1 MLHTFS
7 LKNRLSSFISRSAV
21 ASVATICLAT
31 SAHAD
36 DKVTFLTSWFAQAE
50 HGGFYQAVAK
60 GIYKKYGLDVTVK
73 MGGPQVNG
81 MQLLAAG
88 QADFIMGYDFQVLN
102 SIEKGLP
109 VVTVGTSFQKDLQ
122 GIMTHDDVK
131 SLADLKGKTI
141 LAATTAHTT
150 WVPWVKAKYGFADSQ
165 FRAYTFNLQPFF
177 TDATLSQQAYPSSEP
192 FQAMKNNVKVNFF
205 LFADEG
211 YPPYGTTIVST
222 QKLVAEKPDLV
233 ARFVKASIE
242 GWKSYLADP
251 AAANEMIKKDNPK
264 MDDEQIAYGVKRMKE
279 LHVFDGG
286 DAAKLGAGI
295 MTDARWEQTYKF
307 MVGAGLLKA
316 DTDWKKAYTTQFVKD
331 LKIMPGAFLCT
342 AQQSRGS
349 AALSE
354 GDRVGTPA
362 EGDDSLVMRHHQQ
375 GMEDFHHARNTT
387 ESSASLL
394 VRNHADRQTRRR
406 PAALHAAR
414 REDRRVE
421 ESRRDTGGPARP
433 LLSSHG
439 KAVERLRRG
448 RQHRLRLSR
457 LELRLQRQLRE
468 DSASASDGDP
478 CGCEGARLPLPGKIR
493 LCVGRA
499 GRSAAT
505 HHGYS

>member
-1 MLHTFS
+1 MLHTIS
-7 LKNRLSSFISRSAV
+7 LKNCLSSFISRSAV
-21 ASVATICLAT
+21 ASVAAICLTT

-122 GIMTHDDVK
+122 GIMTRDDVK

-141 LAATTAHTT
+141 LAGTTAHTT
-150 WVPWVKAKYGFADSQ
+150 WLPWVKAKYGFTDSQ

-177 TDATLSQQAYPSSEP
+177 TDPTLSQQAYPSSEP
-192 FQAMKNNVKVNFF
+192 FQAMKNNVKANFF

-264 MDDEQIAYGVKRMKE
+264 MDDEQIAYGIKRMKE
-279 LHVFDGG
+279 LKVFDGG

-331 LKIMPGAFLCT
+331 LKIMP
-342 AQQSRGS
+342 
-349 AALSE
+349 
-354 GDRVGTPA
+354 
-362 EGDDSLVMRHHQQ
+362 
-375 GMEDFHHARNTT
+375 
-387 ESSASLL
+387 
-394 VRNHADRQTRRR
+394 
-406 PAALHAAR
+406 
-414 REDRRVE
+414 
-421 ESRRDTGGPARP
+421 
-433 LLSSHG
+433 
-439 KAVERLRRG
+439 
-448 RQHRLRLSR
+448 
-457 LELRLQRQLRE
+457 
-468 DSASASDGDP
+468 
-478 CGCEGARLPLPGKIR
+478 
-493 LCVGRA
+493 
-499 GRSAAT
+499 
-505 HHGYS
+505 